1 MPIPSLTAEG
11 YLPPGVHDCTLKE
24 LGERFGVFQRSD
36 VRCRLFRR
44 LEEFA
49 RDAAAT
55 GFPTAIIVDGSFV
68 TGVDAPN
75 DVDLIL
81 VLKRGHDFTAPTR
94 PFEYNILSRQ
104 QVRRLYRLDMLV
116 GVEATAVLDRQIQFF
131 SQVRE
136 RDDIRKGL
144 LRVLL

>member
-11 YLPPGVHDCTLKE
+11 YLPDGVHDCTLKE

-44 LEEFA
+44 LEAFVQ
-49 RDAAAT
+49 DAAAT
-55 GFPTAIIVDGSFV
+55 GFLTAIIVDGSFV
-68 TGVDAPN
+68 TGTDAPN
-75 DVDLIL
+75 DIDLIL
-81 VLKRGHDFTAPTR
+81 VLKSGHDFTAPTR

-116 GVEATAVLDRQIQFF
+116 GEEASAELERQIQFF
-131 SQVRE
+131 GQVRE
-136 RDDIRKGL
+136 RNDIRKGL
-144 LRVLL
+144 LRVRL